1 MKSALRLCAIGAAMI
16 VSTQLTGCA
25 QLALGTPAPTMET
38 TVKLRNPGLGQ
49 VAVGSFTLD
58 PSKPASLDQ
67 GAGLRGANTLKSPY
81 EGSFAKYLGETLKV
95 ELQSAGLL
103 NAASGTVISGT
114 LTRSDVDPAMGTGTG
129 ALGARFVV
137 TRDGAVK
144 FDREL
149 QVTDSWESSFMGAV
163 AIPKAAAQYEGLYR
177 KLVAKLVDDA
187 AFRTAIAKQ

>member
-1 MKSALRLCAIGAAMI
+1 MKSVFRLCAIGAALI
-16 VSTQLTGCA
+16 LSAQLTGCA
-25 QLALGTPAPTMET
+25 QLALGTPAPTMDT
-38 TVKLRNPGLGQ
+38 TVKLRDPGLGP
-49 VAVGSFTLD
+49 VALGTFKLD
-58 PSKPASLDQ
+58 PSKPAALDQ
-67 GAGLRGANTLKSPY
+67 GAGLRGGNTLKSPY

-103 NAASGTVISGT
+103 DAASGTVISGA
-114 LTRSDVDPAMGTGTG
+114 LTQSNVDPAMGTGTG

-137 TRDGAVK
+137 TRNGAVK

-187 AFRTAIAKQ
+187 AFRSAIAKQ